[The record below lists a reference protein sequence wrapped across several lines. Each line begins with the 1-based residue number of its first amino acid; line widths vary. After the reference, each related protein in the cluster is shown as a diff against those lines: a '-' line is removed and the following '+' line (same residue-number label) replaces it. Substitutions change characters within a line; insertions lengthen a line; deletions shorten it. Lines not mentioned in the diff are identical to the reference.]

1 MEATEFKQLTEA
13 EKEQYAQRAEEIA
26 KELNLSKV
34 YPAVFINPDTNDRVV
49 CYIKEP
55 NYMMKLVALDK
66 GSSLGLNIA
75 AEELRQ
81 NCTLTE
87 HSDAITYGDTPA
99 CDPYKLGV
107 CNYIVS
113 NLVSSYVDQYKK
125 K

>member
-1 MEATEFKQLTEA
+1 MEFKQLTEA
-13 EKEQYAQRAEEIA
+13 EREHYTQRADEIA

-34 YPAVFINPDTNDRVV
+34 YPAVFVNPDTNDRVV

-87 HSDAITYGDTPA
+87 HSDAITYGDSPA